1 MLLGRLHPVT
11 DKMVEIVKT
20 ISAVVATCSEF
31 TAVVVIVVGALQAL
45 GSMLKILIESKTSI
59 LPLVVFRGFAAW
71 LVLALEFL
79 LAADIL
85 RTAISP
91 TWTDIGQL
99 AAIAAIRTFLNYSLS
114 HDLQKTPDINGA

>member
-1 MLLGRLHPVT
+1 MQEMLKEVSHG
-11 DKMVEIVKT
+11 
-20 ISAVVATCSEF
+20 VAICSEF
-31 TAVVVIVVGALQAL
+31 AAVIVILAGAVYAVVSGIREF
-45 GSMLKILIESKTSI
+45 SRTRRID
-59 LPLVVFRGFAAW
+59 PLFVFRGFAGW

-85 RTAISP
+85 KTAISP

-114 HDLQKTPDINGA
+114 HDLEKAPEMNET

>member
-1 MLLGRLHPVT
+1 
-11 DKMVEIVKT
+11 MVEIVKT
-20 ISAVVATCSEF
+20 ISATVATGSEF
-31 TAVVVIVVGALQAL
+31 IAVLVIVIGALQAL
-45 GSMLKILIESKTSI
+45 ASMMTALLRSQA
-59 LPLVVFRGFAAW
+59 LVAPLVVFRGFAAW

-99 AAIAAIRTFLNYSLS
+99 AAIAAIRTFLNYSLG
-114 HDLQKTPDINGA
+114 HDLRHTPELKNS

>member
-1 MLLGRLHPVT
+1 
-11 DKMVEIVKT
+11 MVEIVKA
-20 ISAVVATCSEF
+20 ISATVATCSEF
-31 TAVVVIVVGALQAL
+31 TAVVVIVIGALQAL
-45 GSMLKILIESKTSI
+45 GSMIATLARSKGPVM
-59 LPLVVFRGFAAW
+59 PLVVFRGFAGW

-114 HDLQKTPDINGA
+114 HDLQHNPELKNS